1 MTRKGVGSSFKTA
14 PFQSCNKPILPACH
28 CQKKV
33 PIFATK
39 VHCPALYPSQ
49 HCTASMMNC
58 LTCSSCKY
66 HHCTVAWPVQFPL
79 SAALLLIVAIKEIT
93 PGSRLPPHQLAGQ
106 NSKSPFSSLLP
117 LSPCLFPMFVFNL
130 FFIFLNIPY
139 FLPTYVRLSPSYM
152 NDFSLRELD
161 KYILSTVLPK
171 HHVQKSITIGVIR

>member
-1 MTRKGVGSSFKTA
+1 MLFIETTPPCKRYHLMGIYFLLYALPLIKQWQGKEKEAVLKLH
-14 PFQSCNKPILPACH
+14 PFSPVTSQFSQPVIA
-28 CQKKV
+28 KKV

-93 PGSRLPPHQLAGQ
+93 PGSRLPPHQIAGE
-106 NSKSPFSSLLP
+106 NSKSHFSSLLP
-117 LSPCLFPMFVFNL
+117 LSPCLIPMFVFNL
-130 FFIFLNIPY
+130 FFIFLNIP
-139 FLPTYVRLSPSYM
+139 
-152 NDFSLRELD
+152 
-161 KYILSTVLPK
+161 
-171 HHVQKSITIGVIR
+171 